1 MSYTDVKYKF
11 KKIGKNVQLGKNI
24 YFRYPEKIEIGDNVI
39 IDDFSYFSTSLVIED
54 YVHISPFCSVIGG
67 IKSKLVMREFSG
79 LSAGCRI
86 ICGSDDYSGIG
97 LTNPTVTKKYRIKS
111 KSTTIEIGRH
121 GVLGT
126 NCVVHPG
133 VKIGEGAAA
142 GSMSLITKDVDP
154 WWIYIGM
161 PAKKFKKR
169 EKGKIVELEKQLK
182 MDVI

>member
-1 MSYTDVKYKF
+1 
-11 KKIGKNVQLGKNI
+11 
-24 YFRYPEKIEIGDNVI
+24 
-39 IDDFSYFSTSLVIED
+39 
-54 YVHISPFCSVIGG
+54 
-67 IKSKLVMREFSG
+67 MREFSG

-154 WWIYIGM
+154 WWIYIGI
-161 PAKKFKKR
+161 PAKKLKKR

>member
-97 LTNPTVTKKYRIKS
+97 LTNPTVTKKYRI
-111 KSTTIEIGRH
+111 
-121 GVLGT
+121 
-126 NCVVHPG
+126 
-133 VKIGEGAAA
+133 
-142 GSMSLITKDVDP
+142 
-154 WWIYIGM
+154 
-161 PAKKFKKR
+161 
-169 EKGKIVELEKQLK
+169 
-182 MDVI
+182 